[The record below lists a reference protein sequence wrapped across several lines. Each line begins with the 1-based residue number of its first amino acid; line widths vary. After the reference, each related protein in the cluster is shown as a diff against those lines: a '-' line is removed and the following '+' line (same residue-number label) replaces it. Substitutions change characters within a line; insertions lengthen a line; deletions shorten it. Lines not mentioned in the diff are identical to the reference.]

1 MGYQEVE
8 IEVIGHGGKVHTQYM
23 NIDNI
28 NYYRPYIESSSEMGT
43 TPKLVTMVYFKG
55 SVKAMHINC
64 GCETFQK
71 KIKEVQGI

>member
-8 IEVIGHGGKVHTQYM
+8 IEVVGREGKIHTQYM

-28 NYYRPYIESSSEMGT
+28 NYYRPFIESSSEMGDK
-43 TPKLVTMVYFKG
+43 PKLVTMVYFKG

-64 GCETFQK
+64 AAEVFQK
-71 KIKEVQGI
+71 KIKEVQKN